1 MLHKRFLDDANVFA
15 TGLWTAAAY
24 VVLHGL
30 IRDKTPPLMPLQDYL
45 PSVGIIVF
53 ALMFALSQRGFSS
66 LSFLARPVG
75 VAWELAIA
83 YFLALV
89 TYAFVAYSLRMTHL
103 SRLYLL
109 GGAALGWAVACAW
122 HLSLFAA
129 RRWLTA
135 RGWNAKR
142 VLLVGDEHTLPEME
156 RMIRSSDSFG
166 LRVAGTLPLSEA
178 GGIRSFLDSHP
189 VDYALFTTHRGD
201 PEAVEAA
208 MLACSERGIQV
219 WVRPDFMERACSGMA
234 YLNDVPLLVF
244 SMTPREGPAL
254 LLKRAVDLAAAVLL
268 LALLAVPM
276 LLVALLIRCTSRGP
290 AILSQRRIGLNGCE
304 FDMYKFRSMYDEADG
319 RFLRE
324 LRNEMRG
331 PVFKMRRDPRV
342 TPLGRFLRKY
352 SIDELPQLWN
362 VIRGEMSLVG
372 PRPPLPAEV
381 RQYQGW
387 QRRRLSMRPGI
398 TGLWQVSGRNELDFD
413 DWVALDLKYIDGWSL
428 WLDLEIMLRTIPA
441 VLKGTGV

>member
-1 MLHKRFLDDANVFA
+1 MLNKRFLDDANVFA
-15 TGLWTAAAY
+15 TGLWTTAAY
-24 VVLHGL
+24 VALHGL
-30 IRDKTPPLMPLQDYL
+30 IREKTPPLLALPEYL

-66 LSFLARPVG
+66 LSFLARPIG
-75 VAWELAIA
+75 VAWELAVG

-89 TYAFVAYSLRMTHL
+89 AYAFVAYALRMTHL
-103 SRLYLL
+103 SRLFLV
-109 GGAALGWAVACAW
+109 GGAALGWAAACAW

-129 RRWLTA
+129 RRWLAA
-135 RGWNAKR
+135 RGWGVKR
-142 VLLVGDEHTLPEME
+142 VLLVGDEQTLPEME
-156 RMIRSSDSFG
+156 RMLRDSSFG
-166 LRVAGTLPLSEA
+166 LLVAGTLRLSDA
-178 GGIRSFLDSHP
+178 GGIRPFLDAHP

-201 PEAVEAA
+201 PEAVEGA

-219 WVRPDFMERACSGMA
+219 WLKPDFMERACSGMA

-254 LLKRAVDLAAAVLL
+254 VLKRAVDLAAAALLLVLL
-268 LALLAVPM
+268 AAPM
-276 LLVALLIRCTSRGP
+276 LAVALLIRCTSRGP
-290 AILSQRRIGLNGCE
+290 ALLSQRRIGLNGCE
-304 FDMYKFRSMYDEADG
+304 FDMYKFRSMYDET
-319 RFLRE
+319 REYE

-331 PVFKMRRDPRV
+331 PAFKMRRDPRV
-342 TPLGRFLRKY
+342 TPLGRLLRKY

-372 PRPPLPAEV
+372 PRPPLPSEV
-381 RQYQGW
+381 RQYHGW

-398 TGLWQVSGRNELDFD
+398 TGLWQVSGRNALDFD